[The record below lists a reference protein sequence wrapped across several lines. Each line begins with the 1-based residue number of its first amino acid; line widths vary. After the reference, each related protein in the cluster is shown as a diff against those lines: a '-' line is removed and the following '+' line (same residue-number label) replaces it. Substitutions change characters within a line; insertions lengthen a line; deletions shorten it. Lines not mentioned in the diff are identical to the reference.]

1 MSRSPLAR
9 LLGLAPAA
17 LLISGLVAVWAGP
30 LAGPV
35 AADGLASIVLSPNPV
50 TIVAS
55 TTQTYTTEGFD
66 SIGTDLGDVTSS
78 TVFAI
83 DGAGSCSAAACGST
97 VAGDYTITASNG
109 AATATATLHV
119 TPMPLGLHISGAAGA
134 LALGLMPG
142 ASLAAPAQP
151 HPAIVSGDWTQ
162 FHNDVT
168 HQGYNTAETVL
179 SPSNVGALGVAWT
192 ATTGGSIFNSSP
204 AVADGVV
211 YVGSED
217 GKLYAYA
224 VGCAS
229 GGGSCTPLWTAT
241 TGSGIVSSPAVADGV
256 VYVGSDD
263 HKLYAYAIGCASGG
277 GSCTPLWTATTAYK
291 IYSSPTVADGVV
303 YIGSED
309 RMLYAYTVGCNSG
322 GGSCTPLWTA
332 ATGTGIWSSPA
343 VANGVVY
350 IGSTDGKL
358 YANAVGC
365 ASGGGSCTPLWTA
378 TTGGY
383 IHSSSPAVANGVVY
397 VGSYDGKLYAYAVG
411 CASGGGSCTPLW
423 TATTGGVIYSS
434 PAVANG
440 VVYVGSEDG
449 KLHAYA
455 VGCASGGGSCT
466 PLWTATT
473 GSGITS
479 SPAVA
484 NGVVYVGSEDGKLY
498 AYAVGCASG
507 GGSCTPL
514 WTATTGSG
522 ITSSPAVASGLVYV
536 GSYDG
541 KLYAFGL
548 NPLDHLV
555 LNPASATITAGG
567 SQAYT
572 AEGFDAY
579 GHSLGDVTSATTF
592 IVIGG
597 SCTGASC
604 TSTVPGDH
612 TVTGTD
618 GSATGTAT
626 LHVNAG
632 TATQLAVLGL
642 ASPRTAGVAGNVTVT
657 ALDQYNN
664 TATGYAGTVHFT
676 SSDGAAV
683 LPANATLTNGVGIFS
698 VTLKTA
704 GTQSVT
710 VTDTDNSSITGSQTG
725 IVVYA
730 GATYHPLTPT
740 RILDSRDGTGGL
752 SGKFSTNVARTFQ
765 VAGNGVVPTGATAVT
780 GNLTVTEQSAY
791 GYLYIGPIAMNN
803 PTSSNLNFPAGD
815 NRANAVSVALGT
827 GGTGGALGT
836 LSITYVSPWAGQT
849 THVVFDVTGYYTPDM
864 TGATYHPLSPT
875 RILDSRNGTGGLS
888 GKFSTN
894 VARTFQVA
902 GAGVV
907 PSGAT
912 AVTGNLTVT
921 EQSAYGYL
929 YIGPIA
935 MNNPSSSNLNFPAG
949 DNRANAVSVAL
960 GTGGALGTLS
970 ITYVSPWAGQ
980 TTHVVF
986 DVTGYYTPD
995 MTGATYH
1002 PLSPTRILDSRNGT
1016 GGLSGKFSTNV
1027 ARTFQ
1032 VAGAGVVPSG
1042 ATAVTGNLTVTE
1054 QSAYGYLYIGPIAM
1068 NNPSSSNL
1076 NFPAGDNRANAVSVA
1091 LGTGGALGTLSI
1103 TYVSPWAGQTTHV
1116 VFDVTGY
1123 FTP

>member
-1 MSRSPLAR
+1 MSRHPLAR

-17 LLISGLVAVWAGP
+17 VLISGLVAVWAGP

-83 DGAGSCSAAACGST
+83 DGAGSCSAVACGST
-97 VAGDYTITASNG
+97 VAGDYTITATNG

-119 TPMPLGLHISGAAGA
+119 TPMPLGLHISGAARA
-134 LALGLMPG
+134 LALSLMPG

-162 FHNDVT
+162 FHNGPT

-192 ATTGGSIFNSSP
+192 ATTGSSIYSSP
-204 AVADGVV
+204 AIANGVV
-211 YVGSED
+211 YVGSSD

-229 GGGSCTPLWTAT
+229 GGGSCTPLWTGA
-241 TGSGIVSSPAVADGV
+241 TGSAITLSSPAVADGV
-256 VYVGSDD
+256 VYVGSSDG
-263 HKLYAYAIGCASGG
+263 KLYAYAVGCANGG
-277 GSCTPLWTATTAYK
+277 GSCTPLWTGATGSAITL
-291 IYSSPTVADGVV
+291 SSPAVADGVV
-303 YIGSED
+303 YVGSSD
-309 RMLYAYTVGCNSG
+309 GKLYAYAVGCANG
-322 GGSCTPLWTA
+322 GGSCTPLWTG
-332 ATGTGIWSSPA
+332 ATGSV
-343 VANGVVY
+343 VA
-350 IGSTDGKL
+350 
-358 YANAVGC
+358 
-365 ASGGGSCTPLWTA
+365 
-378 TTGGY
+378 
-383 IHSSSPAVANGVVY
+383 SSPAVANGVVY

-423 TATTGGVIYSS
+423 TATTGGYIASS
-434 PAVANG
+434 PAVADG
-440 VVYVGSEDG
+440 VVYVGSDDH
-449 KLHAYA
+449 KLYAYA

-473 GSGITS
+473 GGYIESSPAVANGVVYVGPYDGKLYAYAVGCASGGGTCTPLWTATTGNSIWS

-484 NGVVYVGSEDGKLY
+484 NGVVYVGSYDGKLY

-514 WTATTGSG
+514 WTATTGSY
-522 ITSSPAVASGLVYV
+522 IHSSPAVANGVVYV
-536 GSYDG
+536 GSDDG

-555 LNPASATITAGG
+555 LSPSSATITAGG
-567 SQAYT
+567 SQTYT
-572 AEGFDAY
+572 AEGFDASNNSLGDVTSGTTFTVSGTGSCTGASCTATVPGDHTVTGTDGSATGTATLHVNAGPLDHLVLSPSSATITAGGSQTY
-579 GHSLGDVTSATTF
+579 TAEGFDASNNSLGDVTSATTF

-597 SCTGASC
+597 SCSGASC
-604 TSTVPGDH
+604 TATVPGDH

-632 TATQLAVLGL
+632 TATQLAVSGL
-642 ASPRTAGVAGNVTVT
+642 ASPRTAGVAGSVTVT
-657 ALDQYNN
+657 AKDAYEN

-683 LPANATLTNGVGIFS
+683 LPANATLTNGVGTFS
-698 VTLKTA
+698 VTLETA

-710 VTDTDNSSITGSQTG
+710 ATDTGNSSITGSQTG

-752 SGKFSTNVARTFQ
+752 SSKFSTNVARTFQ
-765 VAGNGVVPTGATAVT
+765 VTGAGGVPSNATAVT

-827 GGTGGALGT
+827 GGAGGALGS

-864 TGATYHPLSPT
+864 TGATYHPLTPT
-875 RILDSRNGTGGLS
+875 RILDSRDGTGGLS
-888 GKFSTN
+888 SKFSTN
-894 VARTFQVA
+894 VARTFQVT
-902 GAGVV
+902 GAGGV
-907 PSGAT
+907 PSNAT

-935 MNNPSSSNLNFPAG
+935 MNNPTSSNLNFPAG

-960 GTGGALGTLS
+960 GTGGA
-970 ITYVSPWAGQ
+970 
-980 TTHVVF
+980 
-986 DVTGYYTPD
+986 
-995 MTGATYH
+995 
-1002 PLSPTRILDSRNGT
+1002 
-1016 GGLSGKFSTNV
+1016 
-1027 ARTFQ
+1027 
-1032 VAGAGVVPSG
+1032 
-1042 ATAVTGNLTVTE
+1042 
-1054 QSAYGYLYIGPIAM
+1054 
-1068 NNPSSSNL
+1068 
-1076 NFPAGDNRANAVSVA
+1076 
-1091 LGTGGALGTLSI
+1091 GGALGSLSI

-1123 FTP
+1123 FVPAGE